1 MNRYCA
7 YSRSTSGTTTRM
19 IAPST
24 TPGMLPIPPSTTIA
38 RIVIDSS
45 RMKLSGLT
53 KPWRPEKMTPENPA
67 VLAPRAKARSFVVV
81 LLIPIVCAASSSS
94 RIAAQARPIREPS
107 RRYEKRTAPMHRIRI
122 R

>member
-1 MNRYCA
+1 M
-7 YSRSTSGTTTRM
+7 
-19 IAPST
+19 
-24 TPGMLPIPPSTTIA
+24 
-38 RIVIDSS
+38 DSS

-53 KPWRPEKMTPENPA
+53 KPWSPEKMTPENPA

-81 LLIPIVCAASSSS
+81 LLIPIVWAASSSS

-107 RRYEKRTAPMHRIRI
+107 RRYEKKTAPMQRIRM

>member
-1 MNRYCA
+1 M
-7 YSRSTSGTTTRM
+7 
-19 IAPST
+19 
-24 TPGMLPIPPSTTIA
+24 A

-67 VLAPRAKARSFVVV
+67 VLAPMAKARSFVVV
-81 LLIPIVCAASSSS
+81 LLIPIAWAASSSS
-94 RIAAQARPIREPS
+94 RIAAQARPRREPCS
-107 RRYEKRTAPMHRIRI
+107 RYEKNTAAMHKRRM